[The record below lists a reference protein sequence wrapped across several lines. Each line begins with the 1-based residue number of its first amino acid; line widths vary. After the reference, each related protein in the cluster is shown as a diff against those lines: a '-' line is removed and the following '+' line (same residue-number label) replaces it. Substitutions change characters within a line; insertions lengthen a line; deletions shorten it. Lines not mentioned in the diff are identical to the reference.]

1 MRPTCATNTPS
12 LHARFRVILLHP
24 HLNTGYPYMGIA
36 RVALHRFTSSS
47 SGTGSESAK
56 RPDTASKGMPPAPPA
71 LSRGH
76 SDGPRRERERGETA
90 SEDVGGRTLVAKGGG
105 DGGGGGG
112 EGKGDGGSEGGGS
125 AVEAEEEGQWET
137 PERLTI
143 NYGNEGCR
151 PPDWRHITAVN
162 SSISIAQLTDSPPC
176 RTRGGFRRK
185 WRKEPGGAAC

>member
-56 RPDTASKGMPPAPPA
+56 RPDTASKGTPPAPPA

-90 SEDVGGRTLVAKGGG
+90 SEDVGGRTLVAKVVVM
-105 DGGGGGG
+105 
-112 EGKGDGGSEGGGS
+112 EG
-125 AVEAEEEGQWET
+125 EEEVRGKET
-137 PERLTI
+137 E
-143 NYGNEGCR
+143 
-151 PPDWRHITAVN
+151 
-162 SSISIAQLTDSPPC
+162 
-176 RTRGGFRRK
+176 
-185 WRKEPGGAAC
+185 

>member
-12 LHARFRVILLHP
+12 LHARFRVIPLRP

-36 RVALHRFTSSS
+36 RVALHRFTSSP

-56 RPDTASKGMPPAPPA
+56 RPDTASKGTPPTPPA

-90 SEDVGGRTLVAKGGG
+90 SEDVGGRTLVAKVVVM
-105 DGGGGGG
+105 
-112 EGKGDGGSEGGGS
+112 EG
-125 AVEAEEEGQWET
+125 EEEVRGKETEEVKEVDQPWKRRRRGQWET

-185 WRKEPGGAAC
+185 